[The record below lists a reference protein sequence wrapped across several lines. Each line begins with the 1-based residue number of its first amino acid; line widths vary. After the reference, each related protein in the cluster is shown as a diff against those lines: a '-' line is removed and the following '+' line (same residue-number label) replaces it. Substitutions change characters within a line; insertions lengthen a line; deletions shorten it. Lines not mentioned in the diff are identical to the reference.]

1 MSPLLQ
7 VLMHEGSLS
16 GSEETDYFVLKEEKA
31 SQSKLRQSGITMSQG
46 WPGHGKRLLSRKS
59 NG

>member
-1 MSPLLQ
+1 
-7 VLMHEGSLS
+7 MHEGSLS

-31 SQSKLRQSGITMSQG
+31 SQSKLRQSGITVSQG